1 MRMKEE
7 RVPKKTLKVYVEGRR
22 PIGSA
27 QMEMVRCRG
36 QDAKRMLKCSNWK
49 RPAEGRDA

>member
-7 RVPKKTLKVYVEGRR
+7 RVSKKTLKGYTEGRR

-27 QMEMVRCRG
+27 QKEMVRCG
-36 QDAKRMLKCSNWK
+36 C
-49 RPAEGRDA
+49 EGC

>member
-7 RVPKKTLKVYVEGRR
+7 KVPKKTLQGYTEGRR

-27 QMEMVRCRG
+27 QREMVR
-36 QDAKRMLKCSNWK
+36 
-49 RPAEGRDA
+49 